1 MWFQPIEWT
10 EAACVVA
17 FQGCMTVLVGLMLF
31 VPSAL
36 GSKNGW
42 YKAYY
47 QKNAALYER
56 LAEASADNLPA
67 LEIEIGAHLMMW
79 GTCTMAAL
87 MAGGG
92 AQIICIFEL
101 VPMLA
106 LILYFFKVNEKV
118 YAIVSSVFVCVLCY
132 LGFLPT
138 PLAPSVEW
146 QAAGI
151 FLALYSALVLLT
163 GICFL
168 VGKTEDLYKSQPLSA
183 TWCSSR
189 EREILVGTTL
199 VGVAV
204 ASVAA
209 AITNVASNYCLLAVP
224 GPLVTGIGHWIS
236 TGDKKNAM
244 TSWVF
249 MLLFLCCGL
258 FPRVMQ

>member
-10 EAACVVA
+10 AAACVVA

-31 VPSAL
+31 VPSSL
-36 GSKNGW
+36 GKKDGW

-56 LAEASADNLPA
+56 LTEVSADILPA
-67 LEIEIGAHLMMW
+67 LEIEIGAHMIIW
-79 GTCTMAAL
+79 GICTMAAL

-92 AQIICIFEL
+92 AQIICILEL
-101 VPMLA
+101 APMLP
-106 LILYFFKVNEKV
+106 LILYFFRINEKV
-118 YAIVSSVFVCVLCY
+118 YAVVSSAFVLVFCY
-132 LGFLPT
+132 FGFLPT
-138 PLAPSVEW
+138 PMAPSVEW

-151 FLALYSALVLLT
+151 FMALYSAIVLLT

-168 VGKTEDLYKSQPLSA
+168 VGKTEDVYKSQPLTK

-189 EREILVGTTL
+189 EREILVGITL

-204 ASVAA
+204 AGVGAT
-209 AITNVASNYCLLAVP
+209 ITNVASNYCLLATP

-249 MLLFLCCGL
+249 MLLFLCFGL